1 MVIVYNFKQDFPMYF
16 KQLLKTI
23 TIEALQW
30 LRLTYFHSRCTI
42 FSLIHEYRL
51 YFCKMS
57 QYFFLE
63 TLKIITNI

>member
-1 MVIVYNFKQDFPMYF
+1 MVIVYNFKRDFPMYF

-42 FSLIHEYRL
+42 FS
-51 YFCKMS
+51 
-57 QYFFLE
+57 
-63 TLKIITNI
+63 